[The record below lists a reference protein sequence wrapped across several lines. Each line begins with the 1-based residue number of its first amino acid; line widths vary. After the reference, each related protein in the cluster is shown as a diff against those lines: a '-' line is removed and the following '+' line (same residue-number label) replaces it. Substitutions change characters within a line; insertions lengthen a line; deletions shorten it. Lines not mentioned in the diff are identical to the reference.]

1 MNETINLVGEVE
13 LKLNDVVVI
22 SKKNLIVQVGK
33 NFLANAILNASSTPF
48 NAIAIGKGTTAA
60 ALTDTALQTEV
71 LRTSFDSASIA
82 NNVITLVKNYLPGVA
97 TGPISEAGI
106 FNNATSFVFLDY
118 FGTNPYQIRHLFRKR
133 KRQSIGDL
141 PRDNRLFSIIG
152 K

>member
-1 MNETINLVGEVE
+1 MNEIINLVGEVE
-13 LKLNDVVVI
+13 IKLNDIVVI

-33 NFLANAILNASSTPF
+33 NFLANAIINASSTPF

-106 FNNATSFVFLDY
+106 FNNATSGGTMLSHIVF
-118 FGTNPYQIRHLFRKR
+118 TT
-133 KRQSIGDL
+133 
-141 PRDNRLFSIIG
+141 IG
-152 K
+152 KQDQDRLLLTWTITVG